1 MKYKEKNKLYSLKEI
16 PFMLKSLALTRKLI
30 QAKYPSFE
38 YTVFHDAIITPL
50 KKPLHECKLA
60 LVTTGGLHLK
70 KDTPFDT
77 KFEGGDCSYRMLP
90 NQVKHEDIMVTHES
104 YDHKFINEDL
114 NCVFPI
120 NRMREYVQEG
130 KIKSLSEEHYSFMGH
145 IYVTGPLLENSRKV
159 GNRLKEL
166 GVDIAFLT
174 PT

>member
-1 MKYKEKNKLYSLKEI
+1 MLNSLKI
-16 PFMLKSLALTRKLI
+16 TLALIKR
-30 QAKYPSFE
+30 KYPDFE
-38 YTVFHDAIITPL
+38 YAVFNTTPVTPL
-50 KKPLHECKLA
+50 SKPLSECKLA

-77 KFEGGDCSYRMLP
+77 KLKGGDCSYRMLP
-90 NQVKHEDIMVTHES
+90 YDVKHEDIMVTHES

-120 NRMREYVQEG
+120 DRMREFVSEG
-130 KIKSLSEEHYSFMGH
+130 KINSLSKEHFSFMGH
-145 IYVTGPLLENSRKV
+145 ISAPAPLHDNSRKV
-159 GNRLKEL
+159 GRILKEL